1 MNNDPHICVDLD
13 GTLAEYDSRR
23 PMTEIG
29 PAIPAMLRRVKIWLD
44 MGIEVRIMTAR
55 ACYAPYIPGV
65 EKWLEDNGIP
75 GLKVTNEKTFGMLQ
89 LWDDRA
95 IQVIENT
102 GIPVTLATNAV
113 VAPEDVYIEPEPL
126 KSAKD
131 QIDT

>member
-1 MNNDPHICVDLD
+1 MTDTYIAVDLD
-13 GTLAEYDSRR
+13 GTLAEYDPKRS
-23 PMTEIG
+23 MTEIG
-29 PAIPAMLRRVKIWLD
+29 PAVPAMLRRVKIWLD

-55 ACYAPYIPGV
+55 ACYPPYIPAI

-102 GIPVTLATNAV
+102 GIPVTLATNGV
-113 VAPEDVYIEPEPL
+113 VTPEDEYVKFQPL
-126 KSAKD
+126 KSAED
-131 QIDT
+131 QVDT